1 MDLFDG
7 NDELLWWMEDSAD
20 NDSCLNDSCLW
31 RPSPPGW
38 FASPP
43 SEPLP
48 DFTPRTLFAWE
59 RPQVQR
65 NVTTSSACALC
76 ASPVAGVCE
85 LLRPDCPDRTRRAL
99 ARERR
104 LERDAQQRA
113 VDALL
118 ASIPVHPGWQPEPRK
133 RKKKN
138 MNGRTLVQGAAAP
151 APGPTP
157 TAAATPAPGP
167 TPTAA
172 ALPGP
177 QPESAPLRKTLTVSA
192 PLRNAQP
199 ESAPLRKA
207 QPVSAPLRKAET
219 EALHARRCRRQCL
232 AVVVVLV
239 VVTLVLVFVSSPRA
253 TPVTLQKSVDE
264 FQLASAPRPGEQPV
278 CPEHTHTPRA
288 DRIRAY
294 CWGLSGPPFRDQIR
308 LNASRRSCDRG
319 WRMRDSALTS
329 HA

>member
-157 TAAATPAPGP
+157 TAAA
-167 TPTAA
+167 
-172 ALPGP
+172 LPGP
-177 QPESAPLRKTLTVSA
+177 QPESAPLRKTLTV
-192 PLRNAQP
+192 
-199 ESAPLRKA
+199 SAPLRKA

-239 VVTLVLVFVSSPRA
+239 VVTGAGVRVLAARHARHVAEVRLRVPARFRPQAWRAAGLPRA
-253 TPVTLQKSVDE
+253 HTH
-264 FQLASAPRPGEQPV
+264 APRRPHPCVLLGAFWAAFSRSDPIERFAAELRPWM
-278 CPEHTHTPRA
+278 EDA
-288 DRIRAY
+288 
-294 CWGLSGPPFRDQIR
+294 R
-308 LNASRRSCDRG
+308 LRS
-319 WRMRDSALTS
+319 
-329 HA
+329 H